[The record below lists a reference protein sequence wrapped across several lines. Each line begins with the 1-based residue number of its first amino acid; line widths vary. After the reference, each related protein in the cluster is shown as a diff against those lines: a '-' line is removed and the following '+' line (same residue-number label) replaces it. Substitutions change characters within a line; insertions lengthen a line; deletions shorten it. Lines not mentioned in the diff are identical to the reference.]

1 MVMRT
6 RLTWQQEKCLQNYF
20 GGKRFCL
27 LYKASVQKFFHQNL
41 LGTCENQGPTMIVV
55 YSENCVIGM
64 YLKEGFQE
72 KDVSITIFALQ
83 DTGFSL
89 CAKGP
94 DSPYLL
100 FHKRKTNDFSI
111 LLDKKAVIISS
122 AIRKMLQ
129 LTAHNDV
136 IPIQE
141 CEAFRCEELLDERK
155 TRGIAVLHS
164 NLLQALRDY
173 KPYGDLVQHTRV
185 LLLGPIGAGKSSF
198 VNSVKSVFKGSITHQ
213 ILVGCDEDGI
223 SDKYRTY
230 SIRAKD
236 DSDPL
241 PFILCDSLG
250 LGENAGLHIDDV
262 WHILK
267 GHTPDRYQ
275 FDSMK
280 PITSNHPNY
289 TQDPLL
295 KDRIHCVVFV
305 FDINSFEMHSSELVA
320 KIKKIRRDLIKHGIL
335 HLALLTHVDSLDLIT
350 KEDLTD
356 IYNYSPVKSKLEAF
370 HRVFGFA
377 LSDILVVSNYVS
389 EWQLD
394 PVKDMLILSALK
406 EILYTANEFLEDLP
420 LNK

>member
-1 MVMRT
+1 
-6 RLTWQQEKCLQNYF
+6 
-20 GGKRFCL
+20 
-27 LYKASVQKFFHQNL
+27 
-41 LGTCENQGPTMIVV
+41 MIVV

-64 YLKEGFQE
+64 YLQEGFQG
-72 KDVSITIFALQ
+72 KDVPITIFALQ
-83 DTGFSL
+83 ETRLSL

-94 DSPYLL
+94 DSPYFL
-100 FHKRKTNDFSI
+100 FYNETSSDFCI
-111 LLDKKAVIISS
+111 LLDKKAVRISS
-122 AIRKMLQ
+122 AIRKMLR
-129 LTAHNDV
+129 LTAYKND

-141 CEAFRCEELLDERK
+141 CEAFRCDELLDERK

-164 NLLQALRDY
+164 NLLQALKNY
-173 KPYGDLVQHTRV
+173 KPYGDLVQQTRV

-213 ILVGCDEDGI
+213 TLVGCDEDGI

-230 SIRAKD
+230 SIMSRD
-236 DSDPL
+236 DSGPL
-241 PFILCDSLG
+241 PFVLCDSLG
-250 LGENAGLHIDDV
+250 LGENAGLHTDDV

-289 TQDPLL
+289 THDPLL

-305 FDINSFEMHSSELVA
+305 FDINSFEMLSSELVA
-320 KIKKIRRDLIKHGIL
+320 KIMKIRRDLIKHGIL
-335 HLALLTHVDSLDLIT
+335 HLALLTHVDRLDQIT
-350 KEDLTD
+350 KDDLTD
-356 IYNYSPVKSKLEAF
+356 IYNYSPVKSKLEVF

-420 LNK
+420 LNKEVD

>member
-1 MVMRT
+1 M
-6 RLTWQQEKCLQNYF
+6 
-20 GGKRFCL
+20 
-27 LYKASVQKFFHQNL
+27 S
-41 LGTCENQGPTMIVV
+41 
-55 YSENCVIGM
+55 S
-64 YLKEGFQE
+64 
-72 KDVSITIFALQ
+72 LQ
-83 DTGFSL
+83 DE
-89 CAKGP
+89 
-94 DSPYLL
+94 
-100 FHKRKTNDFSI
+100 
-111 LLDKKAVIISS
+111 KAVIVSS
-122 AIRKMLQ
+122 AICKMLQ
-129 LTAHNDV
+129 LTARNNV

-173 KPYGDLVQHTRV
+173 KPYGDLVQQTRV

-230 SIRAKD
+230 SIKVKD

-250 LGENAGLHIDDV
+250 LGENAGLHTDDV

-289 TQDPLL
+289 THDPLL

-350 KEDLTD
+350 KEDMTD

-370 HRVFGFA
+370 HGVFGFA

>member
-1 MVMRT
+1 MAMRT

-27 LYKASVQKFFHQNL
+27 LYKASVQKFSQKNL
-41 LGTCENQGPTMIVV
+41 LCTCENQGPTMIVV

-64 YLKEGFQE
+64 YLQEGFQG
-72 KDVSITIFALQ
+72 KDVPITIFALQ
-83 DTGFSL
+83 ETRLSL

-94 DSPYLL
+94 DSPYFL
-100 FHKRKTNDFSI
+100 FYNETSSDFCI
-111 LLDKKAVIISS
+111 LLDKKAVRISS
-122 AIRKMLQ
+122 AIRKMLR
-129 LTAHNDV
+129 LTAYKND

-141 CEAFRCEELLDERK
+141 CEAFRCDELLDERK

-164 NLLQALRDY
+164 NLLQALKNY
-173 KPYGDLVQHTRV
+173 KPYGDLVQQTRV

-213 ILVGCDEDGI
+213 TLVGCDEDGI
-223 SDKYRTY
+223 SDK
-230 SIRAKD
+230 
-236 DSDPL
+236 
-241 PFILCDSLG
+241 
-250 LGENAGLHIDDV
+250 
-262 WHILK
+262 
-267 GHTPDRYQ
+267 

-280 PITSNHPNY
+280 PITSNHPKY
-289 TQDPLL
+289 THDPLL

-305 FDINSFEMHSSELVA
+305 FDINSFEMLSSELVA
-320 KIKKIRRDLIKHGIL
+320 KIMKIRRDLIKHGIL
-335 HLALLTHVDSLDLIT
+335 HLALLTHVDRLDQIT
-350 KEDLTD
+350 KDDLTD
-356 IYNYSPVKSKLEAF
+356 IYNYSPVKSKLEVF

-420 LNK
+420 LNKEVD